1 MMVFRT
7 TRQIAWWGFGLGLV
21 FAAWWGLPLIES
33 DQLQNH
39 FFGLFWYSM
48 LGMGAL
54 FWAVPAEQRVSA
66 TQVER
71 HYCLFGLI
79 ALWKQAQPLSDFQS
93 IVLEQDPNLF
103 RRDTVWVLLKSEAGQ
118 SFVFA
123 RFTATQRGIAQ
134 AQQIAQDLA
143 ALTGLAIAPP
153 QQDAAE

>member
-1 MMVFRT
+1 MMIFRT
-7 TRQIAWWGFGLGLV
+7 TYQVAWWGFGIGLTL
-21 FAAWWGLPLIES
+21 AAWWGLPLIES

-54 FWAVPAEQRVSA
+54 FWAVSAEQRASA
-66 TQVER
+66 TQIER
-71 HYCLFGLI
+71 HYRLFGLI
-79 ALWKQAQPLSDFQS
+79 TLWKQVQPISDFQS

-103 RRDTVWVLLKSEAGQ
+103 RRDTVWVLLKSDAEQ
-118 SFVFA
+118 RFVFA

-143 ALTGLAIAPP
+143 ALTGLEIRQP
-153 QQDAAE
+153 QPETAE